1 MKDTW
6 SWKGLLLGQVVIV
19 SNRIVIP
26 ERIAKA
32 RAGGLE
38 S

>member
-1 MKDTW
+1 MKATG

-19 SNRIVIP
+19 SNRVAIP
-26 ERIAKA
+26 EKIAKT
-32 RAGGLE
+32 RASGLE

>member
-1 MKDTW
+1 MKATW

-19 SNRIVIP
+19 SNRVVIP